1 MVVSC
6 YRCRTHQL
14 IRSDSRHRCYLDS
27 SALPLDQGMG
37 SRLAGY
43 SAYGAVP
50 ALADLPR
57 L

>member
-14 IRSDSRHRCYLDS
+14 IRSDSRRRCYLDS

-50 ALADLPR
+50 ALADLSR